1 MKYPIT
7 GDLLTPENTRA
18 FKSYCKSVGS
28 DSRAATSI
36 IQAGLAALCRRHRS
50 LVARRGPCSAPPAPA
65 PAPAPAPEPEP
76 DVSDA

>member
-28 DSRAATSI
+28 NSRAATSI
-36 IQAGLAALCRRHRS
+36 IQAGLAAL
-50 LVARRGPCSAPPAPA
+50 CSAPPAPA